1 VSTKSEP
8 LWERFLAH
16 CARAR
21 AKPTFDA
28 EERDRKIK
36 IAAQLRDAFA
46 MTRDRGPWPDAVKA
60 AFQEGLLIDLTVPS
74 HRDWFKAWTA
84 ADPESLARALAGFL
98 DRDANAQERL
108 DSFARAATEA
118 DSGGAT
124 EAPHGA
130 VLALGSLFNFAV
142 EPDSLPLVRPW
153 HFAELEQILGFER
166 TAESMSVA
174 AYPEHL
180 GFARQV
186 RARLEQ
192 SGLPV
197 RDMIDVQSLI
207 FIAALESSFWTGDR
221 FHPIGVAPS
230 HDQRPGSDGATPAS
244 YLSVCAIYRNE
255 APYLREWIEFHR
267 LVGVERFFLYD
278 NNSTDD
284 HLRELAPYFA
294 DGVVTLHDWKVSP
307 PVQRDTYSHCL
318 AEHGGESRWI
328 AFIDIDEFLFSP
340 TQRPLPEMLTEYE
353 AWPGVGVNWAC
364 FGSSGHRTKPAGLVT
379 ESYLMMV
386 DAPANRFIKSIVD
399 PARVSVCASAHHF
412 IYDSVATVDEN
423 HYPIIGLR
431 SKSSSFSKLR
441 INHYVT
447 KSEAEAQQKVGRGEG
462 WEHSQRWRASKLEDA
477 YPQHTDR
484 AIMAYVPALKQVLQR
499 TRGSVAAEG
508 GAGDTHDFR
517 GASEASE
524 FP

>member
-1 VSTKSEP
+1 VSTSKP
-8 LWERFLAH
+8 PWERFLAH
-16 CARAR
+16 CASAR

-28 EERDRKIK
+28 EERDRKIA
-36 IAAQLRDAFA
+36 IAAQLREAFA
-46 MTRDRGPWPDAVKA
+46 MAGESGPWLDAVKA
-60 AFQEGLLIDLTVPS
+60 AFQEGLLIDLTVPR
-74 HRDWFKAWTA
+74 HRDWFRSWA
-84 ADPESLARALAGFL
+84 AAGPESLAKALSGFL
-98 DRDANAQERL
+98 DRDANAEERL
-108 DSFARAATEA
+108 DSFARAANEV
-118 DSGGAT
+118 DSRGGT
-124 EAPHGA
+124 EAPPGA
-130 VLALGSLFNFAV
+130 VLALGSLFNFAI
-142 EPDSLPLVRPW
+142 ESDSLPLVRPW

-166 TAESMSVA
+166 TAESTGVA

-180 GFARQV
+180 SFARQV

-192 SGLPV
+192 SGLEI

-207 FIAALESSFWTGDR
+207 FIASLESSFWAGDR
-221 FHPIGVAPS
+221 LYPIGVAPS
-230 HDQRPGSDGATPAS
+230 HDRRPGAHGATPAS

-284 HLRELAPYFA
+284 HLRELAPYLTN
-294 DGVVTLHDWKVSP
+294 GVVTLHEWKVSP

-340 TQRPLPEMLTEYE
+340 TLRPLPELLTEYE
-353 AWPGVGVNWAC
+353 PWPGVGVNWAC
-364 FGSSGHRTKPAGLVT
+364 FGSSGHHTKPAGLVT
-379 ESYLMMV
+379 ESYLTML

-399 PARVSVCASAHHF
+399 PARVSDCASAHHF
-412 IYDSVATVDEN
+412 RYASVATVDEN

-431 SKSSSFSKLR
+431 SKSPSFSKLR

-477 YPQHTDR
+477 YPQHRDD
-484 AIMAYVPALKQVLQR
+484 AIIPYVPALKEALR
-499 TRGSVAAEG
+499 TAVPASPGS
-508 GAGDTHDFR
+508 
-517 GASEASE
+517 S
-524 FP
+524 